1 MAARTEDELLEALN
15 GDFRGLLDNKR
26 VSREVQATLSR
37 RGIDSTEMLDV
48 MADDRESLREV
59 ARTQLQIDPAV
70 DPNQAVIQARLVV
83 AWEAARQ
90 RMQIR
95 GEKDAHAASEREAR
109 SIPTNEFLGLW
120 RQFERQYY
128 ELRDEEVPSRNSLE
142 DLAEQL
148 ESGDWRAMSLKEIAA
163 KSDVESDSQWS
174 SLTVGKLGQVRLKKS
189 AVETAAPKDL
199 EEYRQKLKLLGHHFV
214 FLRMMHPSRR
224 EIGDVTPFTFTSF
237 ADYMLSKRVAKLA
250 SEDENGQV
258 FHHPTLLH
266 PKEDGGDL
274 ATGYPSG
281 SILEDCDGMLGDQG
295 AVLHHGTS
303 PLPCPSVR
311 PPSQRRLGAVH
322 LRRQQ
327 RLAGRGQRD
336 SKDKDAKGSPRREK
350 EREHFTPLHQRAGR
364 SATPSIHLPS
374 GATARAT
381 VSTAARCASGDIRLT
396 STQRKARRHPEHWVE
411 RARNPRPRGQQLDGM
426 GGPGYA
432 SCICMQG
439 RSAKRVWA
447 KLFGSFAHR
456 PMSNSS

>member
-26 VSREVQATLSR
+26 VPREVQATLSR

-70 DPNQAVIQARLVV
+70 DPNQGVIQARLVV

-109 SIPTNEFLGLW
+109 SIPTNEFLGLR

-258 FHHPTLLH
+258 FHHPTLKQVLTYDFYIRKKMVETLQ
-266 PKEDGGDL
+266 PDTPLAQSLKTAMECSVTKERYF
-274 ATGYPSG
+274 T
-281 SILEDCDGMLGDQG
+281 M
-295 AVLHHGTS
+295 VLHHS
-303 PLPCPSVR
+303 LVRQCSRPVSV
-311 PPSQRRLGAVH
+311 
-322 LRRQQ
+322 
-327 RLAGRGQRD
+327 
-336 SKDKDAKGSPRREK
+336 GSEP
-350 EREHFTPLHQRAGR
+350 FTCAA
-364 SATPSIHLPS
+364 SS
-374 GATARAT
+374 G
-381 VSTAARCASGDIRLT
+381 
-396 STQRKARRHPEHWVE
+396 
-411 RARNPRPRGQQLDGM
+411 
-426 GGPGYA
+426 
-432 SCICMQG
+432 
-439 RSAKRVWA
+439 
-447 KLFGSFAHR
+447 
-456 PMSNSS
+456 